1 LGKKQKKYYAVIRG
15 FKPGIYD
22 TWYGDDGAEIQ
33 VKGFS
38 NPIYKGFKSFKEAQ
52 KWMNS
57 LEGNGESIHKQMAPK
72 YLSQVIYSERENS
85 GANVIIYTDGGSLG
99 NPGPGGFAAVIVKG
113 KNTSEI
119 SGGFRLTTNNRMEL
133 MACIAALENI
143 NSNSS
148 VLLYSDS
155 RYVVDAITKGWAK
168 RWQANSWMRNKT
180 ETAKNSDLWKR
191 LLNLCDQSSVD
202 FKWIKGH
209 ANNPGNEKCDQLA
222 KQAAMSSD
230 LSVDKIFEKEYR
242 KKSTCK

>member
-1 LGKKQKKYYAVIRG
+1 LGKNQKKYYAVIRG

-22 TWYGDDGAEIQ
+22 TWHGDDGAEIQ

-38 NPIYKGFKSFKEAQ
+38 NPIYKGFKSFGEAQ

-57 LEGNGESIHKQMAPK
+57 FEGNSEAVYKQTAPK
-72 YLSQVIYSERENS
+72 YLSRVTYSAIENS

-99 NPGPGGFAAVIVKG
+99 NPGPGGFGAVIIKG
-113 KNTSEI
+113 KKISEK
-119 SGGFRLTTNNRMEL
+119 SGGYRLTTNNRMEL
-133 MACIAALENI
+133 MGCIVALENI
-143 NSNSS
+143 KPKSS
-148 VLLYSDS
+148 VILYSDS
-155 RYVVDAITKGWAK
+155 RYVVDAIAKGWAK

-180 ETAKNSDLWKR
+180 EPAKNSDLWKR

-230 LSVDKIFEKEYR
+230 LPADKIFEKEYR
-242 KKSTCK
+242 KKAKL